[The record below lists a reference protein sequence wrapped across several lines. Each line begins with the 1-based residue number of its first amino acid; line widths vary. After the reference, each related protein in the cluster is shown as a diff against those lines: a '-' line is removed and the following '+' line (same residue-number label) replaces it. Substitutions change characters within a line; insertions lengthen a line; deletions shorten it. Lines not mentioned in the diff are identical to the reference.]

1 MQLNFED
8 NEKNNDSL
16 LDSNQSQDNY
26 ILSKDNNT
34 DTSKEE
40 NQLVPRFTIVENNF
54 SEENS
59 DYKDGSVNISSTKE
73 VKNQKTNNQNNN
85 KQKDKTKINLLQFKI
100 ILVGDVA
107 VGKTSII
114 ERYIN
119 NTFEEKYNC
128 TVQAEQQTKIL
139 KGDDNDLIKLNIWDT
154 VGQEKFRSLTRQYYN
169 DCQGAIIVFDLTKKK
184 TFDYIFT
191 WIEEIKNYGNED
203 TIIIILGNKSD
214 LTEEREI
221 SLNEIKNKLNGDY
234 IYFEVSAKDGNNI
247 SMAFDKVKKLILE
260 NKNTIDAKKN
270 KKDKKENRLQSLSEL
285 DNDNNLNE
293 KTKKCC

>member
-73 VKNQKTNNQNNN
+73 VKNHKTNNQNNN

-260 NKNTIDAKKN
+260 NKNCLHLIIFLILHT
-270 KKDKKENRLQSLSEL
+270 R
-285 DNDNNLNE
+285 
-293 KTKKCC
+293 